1 MGGRGTRTC
10 PRRPLAPLLSAPT
23 FCIGN
28 AFLLIVILDPDSP
41 KSRGKGPS
49 ATLSPG
55 FRILRRINP
64 QVQRA
69 KMTPAV
75 LGLWAPTKCA
85 FSGSEDA
92 QELALCERERRPA
105 AGIGGRREAGAEPGD
120 VCNLQEPRRCG
131 SETGLRPLLQSLC
144 TVA

>member
-1 MGGRGTRTC
+1 MGRRGTRTC
-10 PRRPLAPLLSAPT
+10 PRRPLASLLSAPT

-28 AFLLIVILDPDSP
+28 AFLLIVILDSDSP

-69 KMTPAV
+69 QMTPAV
-75 LGLWAPTKCA
+75 LSLWAPTKCA

-92 QELALCERERRPA
+92 QELALWERECRPA
-105 AGIGGRREAGAEPGD
+105 AGIGGQREA
-120 VCNLQEPRRCG
+120 RRCVQPAG
-131 SETGLRPLLQSLC
+131 AAEMWRRDWTKINATVPLPGGLI
-144 TVA
+144 